1 MRIGGDDSPLDA
13 VLKPRHDGEHD
24 DEGAHPE
31 KHAAHADP
39 YEQREVGPLATRTQI
54 AQGEE
59 QLEGQAAPAHDAS
72 GSSSSPAAWAEAGR
86 SRRRWGKRIT
96 SRMEAELVKSMASR
110 SIPMPSPAV
119 GGTPYSRART

>member
-1 MRIGGDDSPLDA
+1 RSVRESDA
-13 VLKPRHDGEHD
+13 DPGHDGQPAA
-24 DEGAHPE
+24 EGEPPGD
-31 KHAAHADP
+31 HAAHADP

-119 GGTPYSRART
+119 GGIPYSRART

>member
-1 MRIGGDDSPLDA
+1 MGVGGDDPLLDA

-24 DEGAHPE
+24 DEGADPQE
-31 KHAAHADP
+31 DAAHADP
-39 YEQREVGPLATRTQI
+39 HEEREVGPLAPRAQI

-59 QLEGQAAPAHDAS
+59 QLEGQAAPAHVAS
-72 GSSSSPAAWAEAGR
+72 GSSSSPAAWPGAGR

-96 SRMEAELVKSMASR
+96 SRIDAESVKSMASR

-119 GGTPYSRART
+119 GGIPYSRART